1 MTSHFIPYGKQ
12 QIEQEDIDSVI
23 AVLRSDY
30 LTQGP
35 AVERFEGMVR
45 EAVSANH
52 AVAVNSATSALHIA
66 CLALGVGPGDLV
78 WTSPNSFVASSNCAL
93 YCGADVDFVDID
105 PATFNM
111 SSAALNVKLETAK
124 SENRLPKV
132 IIPVHLCGQPC
143 DMKSIGELAKEYG
156 CRVIEDASHAI
167 GARYQGEPVG
177 NCAWSDITVFSF
189 HPVKIITTAEGGC
202 ATTQDAILAEKM
214 QLLRSHGITRDPKL
228 MSKVPDG
235 PWYYEQIGLGLNYRI
250 TDMQAA
256 LGCSQMRR
264 LHYFVARRHEL
275 AERYDE
281 MLKGTPIDLPWR
293 HPNCYSG
300 FHLYVIQLRLDEIS
314 KSHRQVFDELRV
326 RGIGVNLHYIP
337 IYLQPYYAGLGFK
350 PGHCPQA
357 EDYYSRSISIPLFHA
372 MSDEQQDR
380 VVEVMKDVIR

>member
-1 MTSHFIPYGKQ
+1 MHPHFIPYGRQ
-12 QIEQEDIDSVI
+12 HIEQEDIDSVI

-35 AVERFEGMVR
+35 AVERFEGLVR
-45 EAVSANH
+45 EAVNADY
-52 AVAVNSATSALHIA
+52 AIAVNSATSALHIA
-66 CLALGVGPGDLV
+66 CLALEVGPGDSV

-93 YCGADVDFVDID
+93 YCGADVDFVDIEA
-105 PATFNM
+105 ATFNM
-111 SSAALNVKLETAK
+111 SANALKVKLAK
-124 SENRLPKV
+124 AKAENRLPKV
-132 IIPVHLCGQPC
+132 VIPVHLCGQPC
-143 DMKSIGELAKEYG
+143 DMAGIGALAKEYG
-156 CRVIEDASHAI
+156 FKIIEDASHAI
-167 GARYQGEPVG
+167 GARYQGEPIG

-189 HPVKIITTAEGGC
+189 HPVKIVTTAEGGC
-202 ATTQDAILAEKM
+202 ATTQHADLAQKM
-214 QLLRSHGITRDPKL
+214 QILRSHGITRDRKL
-228 MSKVPDG
+228 MSKEPDG
-235 PWYYEQIGLGLNYRI
+235 PWYYEQIALGLNYRI

-264 LHYFVARRHEL
+264 LHDFVARRHEL

-281 MLKGTPIDLPWR
+281 LLKDIPIDLPWR
-293 HPNCYSG
+293 HPAGYSG

-314 KSHRQVFDELRV
+314 KTHRQIFDELRAC
-326 RGIGVNLHYIP
+326 GIGVNLHYIP

-350 PGHCPQA
+350 PGHCQQA